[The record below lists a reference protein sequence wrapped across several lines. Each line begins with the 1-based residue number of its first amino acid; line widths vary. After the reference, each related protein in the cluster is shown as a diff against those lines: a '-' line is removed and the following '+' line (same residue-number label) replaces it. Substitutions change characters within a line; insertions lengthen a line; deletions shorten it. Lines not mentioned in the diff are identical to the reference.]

1 MIAYTEARLLYLEV
15 FSSGGKGDAMPK
27 ATIIALRDHLQEIR
41 TKVDQEQVMQSSRAA
56 QDSSVGAK
64 LGTAGALDLAL
75 RQKQEMGEQASAE
88 RAGTLAKDVETL
100 KGDMAEVLSLLK
112 ASKLGHDK

>member
-1 MIAYTEARLLYLEV
+1 MRAALSCRGGSSRNFSQRSRRCAVIAYTEARLLYLEV

-56 QDSSVGAK
+56 Q
-64 LGTAGALDLAL
+64 
-75 RQKQEMGEQASAE
+75 EF
-88 RAGTLAKDVETL
+88 
-100 KGDMAEVLSLLK
+100 
-112 ASKLGHDK
+112 H

>member
-56 QDSSVGAK
+56 QDSSAGAK
-64 LGTAGALDLAL
+64 LGTAGAIESAL
-75 RQKQEMGEQASAE
+75 RQKQEMGEQASASS
-88 RAGTLAKDVETL
+88 LAEDVETL
-100 KGDMAEVLSLLK
+100 KGGMAEILSLLK